1 MADRNIGA
9 DGAPLASEVAPTA
22 TLVSELTE
30 ALTAL
35 GNYLASANKLAIG
48 SPLPGPQ
55 RLSEALQKSLCQH
68 GRAVEAIRRLRALNR
83 CRRAVKGRA
92 LSASARPRGQV

>member
-9 DGAPLASEVAPTA
+9 EGVPLASEVAPTA

-35 GNYLASANKLAIG
+35 GNYLAAANKLVI
-48 SPLPGPQ
+48 SPLPEPQ

>member
-9 DGAPLASEVAPTA
+9 DGVPLASEVAPTA

-35 GNYLASANKLAIG
+35 GNYLAAANKLVI
-48 SPLPGPQ
+48 SPLPEPQ
-55 RLSEALQKSLCQH
+55 RLSEALQKSLRQH
-68 GRAVEAIRRLRALNR
+68 ERAVEAIRRLRALNR
-83 CRRAVKGRA
+83 CRRSVKEDGLIGLR
-92 LSASARPRGQV
+92 